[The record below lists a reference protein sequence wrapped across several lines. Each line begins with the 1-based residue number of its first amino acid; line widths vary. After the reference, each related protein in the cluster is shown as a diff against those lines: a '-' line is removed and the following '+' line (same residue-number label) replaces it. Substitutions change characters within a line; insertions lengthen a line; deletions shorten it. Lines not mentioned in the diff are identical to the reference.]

1 VPELPEVE
9 TTRRGL
15 EPHLAGCWITKV
27 DIRQPSLRWPV
38 SAEVG
43 DLVGRRILTVRRR
56 AKYLLIGLEE
66 GHLIIHLGMSG
77 SMRIIA
83 PEVAL
88 RKHDH
93 VTFDLSSGQ
102 QLRFHDP
109 RRFGCILYHPTDPL
123 GHPLLRALGPEPLN
137 PEFDATS
144 FQRAIKGRASAIKL
158 HLMNQAVVVGVG
170 NIYACEALFRA
181 GIRPGA
187 PAGKVSLPR
196 LRKLVDA
203 VKEILARSITQGGT
217 TLRDFLREDG
227 TAGYFKQSLEVY
239 DREGEPC
246 KACGTTI
253 RREVLGQRATFYCP
267 RCQR

>member
-1 VPELPEVE
+1 
-9 TTRRGL
+9 
-15 EPHLAGCWITKV
+15 
-27 DIRQPSLRWPV
+27 
-38 SAEVG
+38 
-43 DLVGRRILTVRRR
+43 
-56 AKYLLIGLEE
+56 
-66 GHLIIHLGMSG
+66 
-77 SMRIIA
+77 MRIIA

-109 RRFGCILYHPTDPL
+109 RRFGCILYHGSDPL
-123 GHPLLRALGPEPLN
+123 AHPLLRALGPEPLS
-137 PEFDATS
+137 PDFDAPALH
-144 FQRAIKGRASAIKL
+144 RAVKGRGSAIKL

-181 GIRPGA
+181 GIRPAA
-187 PAGKVSLPR
+187 PGGKVSLPR

-203 VKEILARSITQGGT
+203 VKEILTRSITQGGT

-246 KACGTTI
+246 KACGSTI
-253 RREVLGQRATFYCP
+253 RREVLGQRSTFFCP

>member
-1 VPELPEVE
+1 V
-9 TTRRGL
+9 
-15 EPHLAGCWITKV
+15 GCRIEAI
-27 DIRQPSLRWPV
+27 DIRQASLRWPV
-38 SAEVG
+38 SAEVAG
-43 DLVGRRILTVRRR
+43 LVGRRIQTVGRR
-56 AKYLLIGLEE
+56 AKYLIIGLDQ

-83 PEVAL
+83 PEVEL

-93 VTFDLSSGQ
+93 VIFGLSSGK

-109 RRFGCILYHPTDPL
+109 RRFGCILYDAADPL
-123 GHPLLRALGPEPLN
+123 GHRLLRGLGPEPLT
-137 PEFDATS
+137 PEFDALS
-144 FQRAIKGRASAIKL
+144 MQRAIKGRTSAIKL

-181 GIRPGA
+181 GIRPTA

-203 VKEILARSITQGGT
+203 VKGILARSITQGGT

-239 DREGEPC
+239 GRDGEAC
-246 KACGTTI
+246 KACGSII
-253 RREVLGQRATFYCP
+253 RREVLGQRATFFCP
-267 RCQR
+267 GCQH